1 MLKDVTKHARKG
13 NYLDND
19 YYEEMKKNLTPE
31 IAKLI
36 KVFFLLEKFISILF

>member
-13 NYLDND
+13 NYLDST
-19 YYEEMKKNLTPE
+19 YYEEMKKSLTPE

-36 KVFFLLEKFISILF
+36 KVLLLFF